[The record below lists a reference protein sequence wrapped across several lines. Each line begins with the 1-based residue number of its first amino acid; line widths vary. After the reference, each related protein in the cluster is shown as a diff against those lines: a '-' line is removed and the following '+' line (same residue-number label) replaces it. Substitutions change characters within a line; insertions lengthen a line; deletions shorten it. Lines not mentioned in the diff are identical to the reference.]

1 MLLGSLFRKG
11 SGAGSSE
18 GVSFGDAA
26 NAGPSAK
33 RSRAPA
39 DIARGQPSELFS
51 QHREALARL
60 QLRYG
65 KAQPKAILTK
75 LIVDDVALD
84 EARSRR
90 QSVTLRARSW

>member
-1 MLLGSLFRKG
+1 MPARRR
-11 SGAGSSE
+11 
-18 GVSFGDAA
+18 
-26 NAGPSAK
+26 SAHA
-33 RSRAPA
+33 RRRT